1 MNSIT
6 RVIKIIS
13 KRLTGIEKDL
23 KSDVADDYKKHLEIE
38 QAVFRRLK
46 DLFHWESL
54 TVIEKQASR
63 LATLVS
69 MRKTGAKK
77 SIMSSQE
84 LAVNIYGLINLS
96 LPYIKV
102 VNVNNKLD
110 LLESLCKK
118 EIEIIDSSGSG
129 FRGSH
134 VSTDEIEAA
143 FQSYFENVKPY
154 KMDMFQGCY
163 EKIEVLY
170 QEFKN
175 LPQSYEANLS

>member
-1 MNSIT
+1 MNTIT
-6 RVIKIIS
+6 RVIEIIS
-13 KRLTGIEKDL
+13 NRLTAIEREL
-23 KSDVADDYKKHLEIE
+23 KSDAADDYKKHLEIE

-54 TVIEKQASR
+54 TVIEKQTGR
-63 LATLVS
+63 LATLAS
-69 MRKTGAKK
+69 MRKAGAKE
-77 SIMSSQE
+77 SIMLSQE
-84 LAVNIYGLINLS
+84 SAIKIYDLINLS

-118 EIEIIDSSGSG
+118 EMEIIDSSGSS

-134 VSTDEIEAA
+134 VSKDEIESA
-143 FQSYFENVKPY
+143 FLSYFENVKPY
-154 KMDMFQGCY
+154 KMDMLQGCY

-170 QEFKN
+170 HEFKN
-175 LPQSYEANLS
+175 LS